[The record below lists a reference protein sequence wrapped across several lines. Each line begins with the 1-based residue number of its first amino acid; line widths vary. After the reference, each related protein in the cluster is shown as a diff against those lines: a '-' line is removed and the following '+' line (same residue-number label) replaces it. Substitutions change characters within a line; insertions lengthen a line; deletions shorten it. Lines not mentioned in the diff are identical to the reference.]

1 MSNGRKVAFVESIS
15 SNDSFFCQT
24 ENIKTNLW
32 DLVQVST
39 FHLIFFLHEML
50 YFNKTQDYVL
60 IHIF

>member
-39 FHLIFFLHEML
+39 FFLLHEML
-50 YFNKTQDYVL
+50 YFNKTQDYAL